1 MCMIGEPA
9 SRNLFHLK
17 PEVQCD
23 AELHFSGDNDNG
35 GCGDEDDD
43 DDVDEEEE
51 GGTRKSV
58 AFPRVTD
65 NQKVSRCSAAGN
77 RSVFTGQ
84 LAPDPLFNP
93 WCSRQFVFTV
103 KVHLHQQLSSDHK
116 WPCNLHFKVIYL
128 LAEPTA
134 GKTKNIPL
142 YLKRSVVSAIDSEL
156 KECSRNSGAEDF
168 KMSLNLSWAHSLPF
182 SLWPLKWAPASRWRI
197 THNPYPLPF
206 VRHSSLLFL

>member
-35 GCGDEDDD
+35 GCGDED

-93 WCSRQFVFTV
+93 
-103 KVHLHQQLSSDHK
+103 
-116 WPCNLHFKVIYL
+116 
-128 LAEPTA
+128 
-134 GKTKNIPL
+134 
-142 YLKRSVVSAIDSEL
+142 
-156 KECSRNSGAEDF
+156 
-168 KMSLNLSWAHSLPF
+168 
-182 SLWPLKWAPASRWRI
+182 
-197 THNPYPLPF
+197 
-206 VRHSSLLFL
+206 